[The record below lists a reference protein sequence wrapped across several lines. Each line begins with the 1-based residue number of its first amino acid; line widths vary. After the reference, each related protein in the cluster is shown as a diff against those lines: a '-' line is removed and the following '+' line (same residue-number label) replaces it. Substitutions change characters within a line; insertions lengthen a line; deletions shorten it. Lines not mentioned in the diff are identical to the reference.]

1 MRIVVIPVAL
11 ASLVLTGCSSLMTS
25 YKSRSMSKHGVL
37 YKEKFFNGQVFV
49 LTGDRRVAIAVPT
62 NPDRAWN
69 FCSESLPDVAAA
81 AGASTNI
88 NLSTTAADGND
99 KGLAIGDAFTQ
110 SLLKTFT
117 RTENAELFRNWNFA
131 FCMASAQGRLTDAE
145 STSAKLF
152 TQMTTGLIEVMKKN
166 AEKGGP
172 APAGGPDTAMASAA
186 TEANKANEKMAAEKK
201 AREEAQKKKTPES
214 EITE

>member
-1 MRIVVIPVAL
+1 MKIVLIPVAL
-11 ASLVLTGCSSLMTS
+11 FSLILTGCSSLLTS

-49 LTGDRRVAIAVPT
+49 LTGDRRVAIAIPT
-62 NPDRAWN
+62 NPNKEWN

-88 NLSTTAADGND
+88 NLSAAAVDG
-99 KGLAIGDAFTQ
+99 KEKTLAIGDAFTQ

-131 FCMASAQGRLTDAE
+131 FCMASAQGRLDDKESASAE
-145 STSAKLF
+145 LF
-152 TQMTTGLIEVMKKN
+152 AEMTTGLIEIMKKN
-166 AEKGGP
+166 AEKGTP
-172 APAGGPDTAMASAA
+172 TPAGGPDSATAAAA
-186 TEANKANEKMAAEKK
+186 TEPGKAKEKTEPENKAKDE
-201 AREEAQKKKTPES
+201 AREKETVPTAEAK
-214 EITE
+214 